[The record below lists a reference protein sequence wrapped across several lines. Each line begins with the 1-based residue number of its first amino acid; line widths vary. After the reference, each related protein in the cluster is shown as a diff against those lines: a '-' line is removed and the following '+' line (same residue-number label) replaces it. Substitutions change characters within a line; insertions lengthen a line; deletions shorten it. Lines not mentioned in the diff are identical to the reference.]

1 MKSPLRPASL
11 LVIGLLALAACQPSA
26 SASPGA
32 SDEPTSG
39 APSGGGLSGDVQIS
53 GSSTVEPIS
62 SLVFEAFVALH
73 QEVTGFVDGPGT
85 GDGMALFCADEID
98 IADASREISESEMAD
113 CEAAGVEW
121 VELKIGIDGMAV
133 ITSSDNAAVDCLSFL
148 DLYALLGPESQGF
161 DTWDAADDMAA
172 DLDAELGSEFGE
184 PHAPYPT
191 DDLIVTAPG
200 DESGTYDSFVELAIR
215 GIADEREQERTTR
228 LDYTPQ
234 DEDPAIIEGVAG
246 TADAAGTLG
255 WVGFAFADQNRDR
268 VSLLAVDQGDGC
280 IDATPDTI
288 ASAEYPLS
296 RFLYLYV
303 NLGRA
308 ESNPTVGAFVDF
320 YLSDDGIAK
329 VTEADYIDLPEAD
342 IEATRAA
349 WDGR

>member
-1 MKSPLRPASL
+1 MKSPPRPTAL

-32 SDEPTSG
+32 SDG
-39 APSGGGLSGDVQIS
+39 APSGGDLSGDIQVS

-73 QEVTGFVDGPGT
+73 PEGSVTGFVDGPGT

-98 IADASREISESEMAD
+98 IADASRQISESETAD
-113 CEAAGVEW
+113 CATAGVEW
-121 VELKIGIDGMAV
+121 VELKIGIDGIAV
-133 ITSSDNAAVDCLSFL
+133 ITSSFNDAFDCLSFL

-161 DTWDAADDMAA
+161 DTWDAADDLAA
-172 DLDAELGSEFGE
+172 DLDSALGSNFGE
-184 PHAPYPT
+184 SHAPYPA

-246 TADAAGTLG
+246 TEDAPGTLG

-280 IDATPDTI
+280 VDATPDTI

-308 ESNPTVGAFVDF
+308 EGNPAVSAFVDF
-320 YLSDDGIAK
+320 YLSDDGMAK
-329 VTEADYIDLPEAD
+329 VTEADYIALPEAD